1 MRKDKRRVVGPIS
14 ATEKQAALKV
24 WIQNCQ
30 TLHYNNEIANLTSS
44 SSSTRLPLVRQLRLF
59 LDPDGFIRCGGR
71 IHNAPLSELARF
83 PYLLPKNC
91 TFTEL
96 IDQETLVVN
105 NSTEQER
112 TVRNRPIRTSATRAA
127 NIISEWTKILRRPRR
142 MSKRYEHS
150 SIYSSGL

>member
-30 TLHYNNEIANLTSS
+30 TLHYNNEIVNLTS

-59 LDPDGFIRCGGR
+59 LDPDGFLRCGGR
-71 IHNAPLSELARF
+71 IHNAPLSELAGF

-96 IDQETLVVN
+96 T
-105 NSTEQER
+105 
-112 TVRNRPIRTSATRAA
+112 PIINKCILESMLQLLHFDKAT
-127 NIISEWTKILRRPRR
+127 
-142 MSKRYEHS
+142 
-150 SIYSSGL
+150 G